1 MSGKFPKGFD
11 PEKLK
16 SDPAV
21 RKLEVEAPDG
31 TKFRADPRIPGDVE
45 ALEEIVTRRYG
56 LPNSKIGG
64 LKRLDDTIAHAT
76 QYTTA
81 GTSTTP
87 PRGVPHVEN
96 PIRVVAAIGKYFQE
110 SLGKHP
116 NSKTVAKYHSNLNEF
131 AEHVGDVWLHELLDR
146 DIVSFKSA
154 QMEKGLGTSTID
166 NE

>member
-21 RKLEVEAPDG
+21 RKLEVETPDG

-56 LPNSKIGG
+56 LPNSKFGG
-64 LKRLDDTIAHAT
+64 LKRLDDTIAQSA
-76 QYTTA
+76 QYATA
-81 GTSTTP
+81 GTSTAP
-87 PRGVPHVEN
+87 VRGVPQVEN
-96 PIRVVAAIGKYFQE
+96 PLRVIAAIAKYYQE